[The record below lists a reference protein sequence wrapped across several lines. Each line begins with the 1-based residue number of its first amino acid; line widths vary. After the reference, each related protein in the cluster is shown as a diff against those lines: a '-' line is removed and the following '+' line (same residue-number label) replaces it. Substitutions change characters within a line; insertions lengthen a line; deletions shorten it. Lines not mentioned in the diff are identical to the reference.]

1 MRTALESLVEALE
14 TAPEKAVRTLE
25 VLPGEEREQLLYEW
39 NDTAEEYPREKC
51 IQELFEEQVERSP
64 EAIAVEYEEQQLSY
78 EELNR
83 RANQLGHYLRTLG
96 VGADTRVAICME
108 RGLEMIIGLL
118 GILKAGGAYVPLDPS
133 YPMERLKYMVEDSAP
148 EVLLTQRHLKELF
161 RGLRDIPPILDLA
174 EDGQWREQAETN
186 LDRASIGL
194 TSGHLAYVIYTSG
207 STGMPK
213 GVAVHEGWPMSW
225 MNIEALNF

>member
-1 MRTALESLVEALE
+1 MKSRDRDSQEMVGQ
-14 TAPEKAVRTLE
+14 

-39 NDTAEEYPREKC
+39 NETEAEYPREKC
-51 IQELFEEQVERSP
+51 IQELFEEQVEKSP

-78 EELNR
+78 EERNR

-96 VGADTRVAICME
+96 VGPDTRVAICVE

-133 YPMERLKYMVEDSAP
+133 YPMERLKYMVEDSGP

-161 RGLRDIPPILDLA
+161 GGVRGYPTDTRSG
-174 EDGQWREQAETN
+174 EEGQWRGQAETN

-194 TSGHLAYVIYTSG
+194 TSGIWPTSYTRRD
-207 STGMPK
+207 PQ
-213 GVAVHEGWPMSW
+213 A
-225 MNIEALNF
+225 NLRA